1 MDKSNISI
9 DKDIKR
15 KSSLLASVKK
25 KKINKLNEITLKE
38 YLSLFRKLAVSQCV
52 IKKSAMFSNVKSEPA
67 RAVLL

>member
-9 DKDIKR
+9 DKDIKC
-15 KSSLLASVKK
+15 KSSLLASVK